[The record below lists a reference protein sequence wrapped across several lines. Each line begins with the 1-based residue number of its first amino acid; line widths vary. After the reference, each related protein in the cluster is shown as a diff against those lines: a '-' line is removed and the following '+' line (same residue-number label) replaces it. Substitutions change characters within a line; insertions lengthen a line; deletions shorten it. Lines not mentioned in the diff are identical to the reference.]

1 MNIRQLE
8 YFAAV
13 SETLNFTQAAKR
25 FYISQTAVT
34 QQIKS
39 LEQEINVTLFHRNKR
54 HVELTPAGKVFLV
67 TVRDILN
74 SLDGAISRCQ
84 SIDQG
89 MTGTLTLGIVR
100 DYIDLA
106 LVDMLDAFCRQY
118 PNISLHFIRDA
129 VTPLYNRLL
138 NHEADVII
146 NIRFDKDTPESIQYL
161 PLHEASI
168 RVFMSN
174 NHLLARKNSLSLQ
187 ELTQENILLLD
198 TQSRDGED
206 REQMLR
212 DLGLD
217 QPIPGSIHFTQDIE
231 TMYLVAAANQGV
243 ALAPDYAP
251 TLQQFQDKIRIIS
264 LTTPKKCIKIAALW
278 NKENDNPSLPYLLDM
293 LKVVHPSERPEVRMA
308 K

>member
-39 LEQEINVTLFHRNKR
+39 LEQEISVTLFHRNKR

-74 SLDGAISRCQ
+74 SLNGAITRCQ
-84 SIDQG
+84 SIDKG

-106 LVDMLDAFCRQY
+106 LVDILDNFCRQY
-118 PNISLHFIRDA
+118 PNVSLHFIRDA

-146 NIRFDKDTPESIQYL
+146 NIKFDKDVPESIQYL
-161 PLHEASI
+161 PMHEASI

-174 NHLLARKNSLSLQ
+174 SHLLARKNSLDIQ
-187 ELTQENILLLD
+187 ELAQENILLLD

-217 QPIPGSIHFTQDIE
+217 YSIPGSIHFTQDIE
-231 TMYLVAAANQGV
+231 TMYLIAAANQGI

-251 TLQQFQDKIRIIS
+251 TLQQFQDKIRIIP
-264 LTTPKKCIKIAALW
+264 LTTPKKCIEIAALW
-278 NKENDNPSLPYLLDM
+278 NGGNDNPSLPYLLDM
-293 LKVVHPSERPEVRMA
+293 LKTVHALERTEARIA
-308 K
+308 R